1 MEKDKNDTKPLEY
14 FTYMLDRS
22 PTSWRQYYNIACYYS
37 NQGNTDKA
45 VEFLEKAFGKGFR
58 NYKQVNED
66 RYLDPIRN
74 SEGFKRLMAKHFPK

>member
-1 MEKDKNDTKPLEY
+1 LIGR
-14 FTYMLDRS
+14 LQAGG
-22 PTSWRQYYNIACYYS
+22 QYYNIACYYS

-66 RYLDPIRN
+66 RYLDPIRD
-74 SEGFKRLMAKHFPK
+74 SEGFKKLMAKHFPK